1 MSRLV
6 VRSETEIQATADSL
20 HADLERR
27 VVGAPPDLCPLDLAS
42 SYLKVCSSQTCG
54 KCVPCRVG
62 LPQLE
67 RLIDDLIDGKGN
79 CETVKEIEKTAESI
93 SLSADCAIGYEAA
106 NMVLKGVKGFHDDY
120 VAHAEGHQCK
130 AEGFNAVPCV
140 ALCPAHVDIPGYIAL
155 VNAGRYADAVRLIR
169 KDNPFPSV
177 CAMVCEHP
185 CEHKCRRRMV
195 DDAINIRGLKLYA
208 IDHSGHVPVYRE
220 GEKPAPATGK
230 KVAIIGGGPSGISA
244 AYYLGMMGHSVE
256 IFEQR
261 KHLGGMLRYGIP
273 SYRLPREVLQEEID
287 TLLTSG
293 DIKVHME
300 VSIGGKD
307 HPLSELRKNFD
318 AVYIAIGAHTDKS
331 LRIEGEKAEGVM
343 SAVTLL
349 RRIGDE
355 DFPDFTGKKVVV
367 VGGGNVAMD
376 CARSSLRLNAEKVTL
391 AYRRR
396 KDDMTA
402 LKEEVEATEVEGC
415 EILELAAP
423 LKVEVGEDGKAK
435 ALWVKQQMISNIKG
449 GRPAPKDATA
459 EPIRLEADI
468 IVVAIGQ
475 GIDSHNF
482 EESGVAVKWGCIQA
496 LESEEVLPA
505 EEMKGVF
512 SGGDCVS
519 GPATVI
525 RAIAAGKV
533 AAANIDEY
541 LGFNHPVELP
551 VEIPEPIPHNRPA
564 CGRVK
569 MRERPIDERVHDFK
583 LVEKGMTEEE
593 MKQESNRCL
602 RCDYYGFGKFREGR
616 EVKW

>member
-1 MSRLV
+1 MP
-6 VRSETEIQATADSL
+6 ETKAQETADSL
-20 HADLERR
+20 HKDLERR
-27 VVGAPPDLCPLDLAS
+27 VIGAPPDICPLDLAS
-42 SYLKVCSSQTCG
+42 SFLKLCASQTCG

-62 LPQLE
+62 LPQMAKS
-67 RLIDDLIDGKGN
+67 IDDLLDGKGDMK
-79 CETVKEIEKTAESI
+79 TVDLIEKTAETVS
-93 SLSADCAIGYEAA
+93 SSADCAIGYEAA
-106 NMVLKGVKGFHDDY
+106 NMVLKGLKGFREDY
-120 VAHAEGHQCK
+120 ESHAKHNHCASGD
-130 AEGFNAVPCV
+130 FNPVPCV

-185 CEHKCRRRMV
+185 CENKCRRRMV
-195 DDAINIRGLKLYA
+195 DDALNIRGLKLYA

-220 GEKPAPATGK
+220 GEHAAPATGK
-230 KVAIIGGGPSGISA
+230 RVAVIGGGPSGISA
-244 AYYLGMMGHSVE
+244 AYYLAQMGHSVE

-273 SYRLPREVLQEEID
+273 SYRLPREVLDAEIN
-287 TLLTSG
+287 TLLTAG

-300 VSIGGKD
+300 VSVGGPD
-307 HPLSELRKNFD
+307 FPLKKLRDEFD
-318 AVYIAIGAHTDKS
+318 AVYIAIGAHTDKR
-331 LRIEGEKAEGVM
+331 LKITGEDAEGVM
-343 SAVTLL
+343 SAVELL
-349 RRIGDE
+349 RRIGDF
-355 DFPDFTGKKVVV
+355 DMPDFTGKKVVV

-402 LKEEVEATEVEGC
+402 LAEEVEATEVEGC
-415 EILELAAP
+415 EIMELAAP
-423 LKVEVGEDGKAK
+423 MEVQVIDGKATG
-435 ALWVKQQMISNIKG
+435 LWIRQQMISNIKG
-449 GRPAPKDATA
+449 GRPAPKDAST
-459 EPIRLEADI
+459 PPVKIPADI

-475 GIDSHNF
+475 NIDYKNF
-482 EESGVAVKWGCIQA
+482 EDAGLPVKWGCIQA
-496 LESEEVLPA
+496 LDSEEIADMP
-505 EEMKGVF
+505 GIF

-541 LGFNHPVELP
+541 LGFNHPIELP
-551 VEIPEPIPHNRPA
+551 VDIPEPTPRNKPA

-569 MRERPIDERVHDFK
+569 MRERPIVERIHDFR

-593 MKQESNRCL
+593 MQQESNRCL
-602 RCDYYGFGKFREGR
+602 RCDYYGFGKFRGGR

>member
-1 MSRLV
+1 
-6 VRSETEIQATADSL
+6 
-20 HADLERR
+20 
-27 VVGAPPDLCPLDLAS
+27 
-42 SYLKVCSSQTCG
+42 
-54 KCVPCRVG
+54 
-62 LPQLE
+62 
-67 RLIDDLIDGKGN
+67 
-79 CETVKEIEKTAESI
+79 
-93 SLSADCAIGYEAA
+93 DCAIGYEAA
-106 NMVLKGVKGFHDDY
+106 NMVLKGVKGFREDY
-120 VAHAEGHQCK
+120 EAHAKGHQCTS
-130 AEGFNAVPCV
+130 EGFRAVPCV
-140 ALCPAHVDIPGYIAL
+140 TLCPAHVDIPGYIAL

-185 CEHKCRRRMV
+185 CENKCRRRMV

-208 IDHSGHVPVYRE
+208 IDHAGHVPVYRE

-261 KHLGGMLRYGIP
+261 KRLGGMLRYGIP
-273 SYRLPREVLQEEID
+273 SYRLPREVLHEEIE
-287 TLLTSG
+287 TLLTAG
-293 DIKVHME
+293 DIKVHKE
-300 VSIGGKD
+300 VSVGGKD
-307 HPLSELRKNFD
+307 FPLSKLREQFD

-331 LRIEGEKAEGVM
+331 LRIPGEDAEGVM
-343 SAVTLL
+343 SAVELL
-349 RRIGDE
+349 RRIGD
-355 DFPDFTGKKVVV
+355 DDYPDFRGKKVVV

-376 CARSSLRLNAEKVTL
+376 CARSSLRLNADKVTL

-402 LKEEVEATEVEGC
+402 LAEEVEATEVEGC

-423 LKVEVGEDGKAK
+423 LKVEVEDGKAK

-459 EPIRLEADI
+459 DPIRLEADI

-482 EESGVAVKWGCIQA
+482 EESGIAVKWGCIEA
-496 LESEEVLPA
+496 FDSEQVKGDKME
-505 EEMKGVF
+505 GVF

-541 LGFNHPVELP
+541 LGFHHPVTLP
-551 VEIPEPIPHNRPA
+551 VEIPDPVPHNRPA

-569 MRERPIDERVHDFK
+569 MRERPIDERIHDFK
-583 LVEKGMTEEE
+583 LVEKGMTQEE
-593 MKQESNRCL
+593 MEQESGRCL

>member
-1 MSRLV
+1 MSRL
-6 VRSETEIQATADSL
+6 SIINETKAQATVESL
-20 HADLERR
+20 HKDLERR
-27 VVGAPPDLCPLDLAS
+27 VVGAPPGLCPLDLAS
-42 SYLKVCSSQTCG
+42 SYLKVCAAQTCG

-79 CETVKEIEKTAESI
+79 MKTVETIEKTAQTI
-93 SLSADCAIGYEAA
+93 TDSADCAIGYEAA
-106 NMVLKGVKGFHDDY
+106 NMVLKGVRGFREDYEAHASEGHHCTADGFH
-120 VAHAEGHQCK
+120 
-130 AEGFNAVPCV
+130 AVPCV
-140 ALCPAHVDIPGYIAL
+140 TLCPAHVDIPGYIAL

-185 CEHKCRRRMV
+185 
-195 DDAINIRGLKLYA
+195 INIRGLKLYA
-208 IDHSGHVPVYRE
+208 IDHAGHVPVYRE

-273 SYRLPREVLQEEID
+273 SYRLPREVLHEEIE
-287 TLLTSG
+287 TLLTAG
-293 DIKVHME
+293 DIKE
-300 VSIGGKD
+300 
-307 HPLSELRKNFD
+307 FD

-331 LRIEGEKAEGVM
+331 LRIPGEDAEGVM
-343 SAVTLL
+343 SAVALL

-355 DFPDFTGKKVVV
+355 DFPDFKGKKVVV

-376 CARSSLRLNAEKVTL
+376 CARSSLRLNADKVTL

-402 LKEEVEATEVEGC
+402 LAEEVEATEVEGC

-423 LKVEVGEDGKAK
+423 LKVEVEDGKAK

-482 EESGVAVKWGCIQA
+482 EESGIAVKWGCIEA
-496 LESEEVLPA
+496 FDSEAVKGA
-505 EEMKGVF
+505 GMDGVF

-525 RAIAAGKV
+525 RTIAAGKV

-541 LGFNHPVELP
+541 LGFHHPITIP
-551 VEIPEPIPHNRPA
+551 VEIPEPVPHNRPA

-569 MRERPIDERVHDFK
+569 MRERPIDQRIHDFK
-583 LVEKGMTEEE
+583 LVEKGMTQEE
-593 MKQESNRCL
+593 MEQESNRCL

-616 EVKW
+616 EFEW

>member
-1 MSRLV
+1 MP
-6 VRSETEIQATADSL
+6 ETKVQATVESL
-20 HADLERR
+20 HKDLERR
-27 VVGAPPDLCPLDLAS
+27 VTGAPPDICPLEVAS
-42 SYLKVCSSQTCG
+42 SYLKVCSAQTCG

-62 LPQLE
+62 LPQME
-67 RLIDDLIDGKGN
+67 RLIDDLLDGKGDMS
-79 CETVKEIEKTAESI
+79 TVDLIEKTAETVS
-93 SLSADCAIGYEAA
+93 SSADCAIGYEAA
-106 NMVLKGVKGFHDDY
+106 NMVLNGVKGFRDDY
-120 VAHAEGHQCK
+120 EAHAKHGHCA
-130 AEGFNAVPCV
+130 AEGFRAVPCV
-140 ALCPAHVDIPGYIAL
+140 TLCPAHVDIPGYIAL

-185 CEHKCRRRMV
+185 CENKCRRRIV

-220 GEKPAPATGK
+220 GEKAAPATGK

-273 SYRLPREVLQEEID
+273 SYRLPREILDDEIN

-293 DIKVHME
+293 DIKVHKE
-300 VSIGGKD
+300 VSVGGPD
-307 HPLSELRKNFD
+307 FPLKKLRDEFD
-318 AVYIAIGAHTDKS
+318 AVYIAIGAHTDKT
-331 LRIEGEKAEGVM
+331 LKIPGEDAEGVM
-343 SAVTLL
+343 SAVALL
-349 RRIGDE
+349 RRIGD
-355 DFPDFTGKKVVV
+355 DDYPDFRGKKVVV

-376 CARSSLRLNAEKVTL
+376 CARSSLRLNADKVTL

-402 LKEEVEATEVEGC
+402 LAEEVEATEVEGC

-423 LKVEVGEDGKAK
+423 LKVEVENGKAK

-449 GRPAPKDATA
+449 GRPAPKDASA
-459 EPIRLEADI
+459 DPIRIEADI
-468 IVVAIGQ
+468 VVVAIGQ
-475 GIDSHNF
+475 GIDSYNF
-482 EESGVAVKWGCIQA
+482 EQSGIAVKWGCIQA
-496 LESEEVLPA
+496 LASEEIANMP
-505 EEMKGVF
+505 GVF

-541 LGFNHPVELP
+541 LGFHHPIELP
-551 VEIPEPIPHNRPA
+551 VEIPEPVPHNRPA

-569 MRERPIDERVHDFK
+569 MRERPIDQRIHDFK
-583 LVEKGMTEEE
+583 LVEKGMTQEE
-593 MKQESNRCL
+593 MEQESNRCL

-616 EVKW
+616 EFKW

>member
-1 MSRLV
+1 MSRLSITNTT
-6 VRSETEIQATADSL
+6 RAQETVESL
-20 HADLERR
+20 HKDLERR
-27 VVGAPPDLCPLDLAS
+27 VMASPPGVCPLDLAS
-42 SYLKVCSSQTCG
+42 SFLKVCAAQTCG

-67 RLIDDLIDGKGN
+67 KLIDDVTEGKATIKTIDL
-79 CETVKEIEKTAESI
+79 IEKTAETI
-93 SLSADCAIGYEAA
+93 CNSADCAIGYEAA
-106 NMVLKGVKGFHDDY
+106 NMVLKSVRGFRDEY
-120 VAHAEGHQCK
+120 VEHVTKNHCSFS
-130 AEGFNAVPCV
+130 GFRAVPCV
-140 ALCPAHVDIPGYIAL
+140 ELCPAHVDIPGYIAL

-185 CEHKCRRRMV
+185 CENKCRRGIV

-208 IDHSGHVPVYRE
+208 IDHAGHVPALRE
-220 GEKPAPATGK
+220 GQKKNPPTGK
-230 KVAIIGGGPSGISA
+230 RVAIIGGGPSGISA
-244 AYYLGMMGHSVE
+244 AYYLGLMGHSVE

-273 SYRLPREVLQEEID
+273 SYRLPREILGDEIR
-287 TLLTSG
+287 TLLDAG
-293 DIKVHME
+293 DIKYRTGI
-300 VSIGGKD
+300 SIGGAD
-307 HPLSELRKNFD
+307 YPLAKLRSEFD

-331 LRIEGEKAEGVM
+331 LRIPGEDAEGVM

-355 DFPDFTGKKVVV
+355 DFPDFTGKKVIV

-376 CARSSLRLNAEKVTL
+376 CARSSLRLNAAKVTL

-402 LKEEVEATEVEGC
+402 LAEEVEATEVEGC

-423 LKVEVGEDGKAK
+423 VKVEVGEDGKAK
-435 ALWVKQQMISNIKG
+435 ALWVQPQMISNVKS
-449 GRPAPKDATA
+449 GRPAPKNASVD
-459 EPIRLEADI
+459 PVRLEADI

-475 GIDSHNF
+475 GIDSKNF
-482 EESGVAVKWGCIQA
+482 ENSGVAVKWGCIEA
-496 LESEEVLPA
+496 LDSEEVRGMPGIFA
-505 EEMKGVF
+505 
-512 SGGDCVS
+512 GGDCVS

-525 RAIAAGKV
+525 RAIAAGQV

-541 LGFNHPVELP
+541 LGFNHPIELD
-551 VEIPEPIPHNRPA
+551 VEIPEPVPHNRPA

-569 MRERPIDERVHDFK
+569 MRERPIDERIHDFK
-583 LVEKGMTEEE
+583 LVEKGMSEEE

-616 EVKW
+616 EFKW

>member
-1 MSRLV
+1 MSRL
-6 VRSETEIQATADSL
+6 SITNETKAQATAESL
-20 HADLERR
+20 HKDMERR
-27 VVGAPPDLCPLDLAS
+27 ITGAPPDVCPLDVAS
-42 SYLKVCSSQTCG
+42 GFLKVCGAQTCG

-67 RLIDDLIDGKGN
+67 RMIDDLIEGRGN
-79 CETVKEIEKTAESI
+79 METVAKIEETAQTI
-93 SLSADCAIGYEAA
+93 STSADCAIGYEAA

-120 VAHAEGHQCK
+120 VAHAKGEPC
-130 AEGFNAVPCV
+130 ASEGFRAVPCV
-140 ALCPAHVDIPGYIAL
+140 TLCPAHVDIPGYIAL

-185 CEHKCRRRMV
+185 CENKCRRRMV

-208 IDHSGHVPVYRE
+208 IDHAGHVPVYPE
-220 GEKPAPATGK
+220 GKKAAPATGK
-230 KVAIIGGGPSGISA
+230 KVAIVGGGPSGITA

-261 KHLGGMLRYGIP
+261 KRLGGMLRYGIP
-273 SYRLPREVLQEEID
+273 SYRLPREILHEEIE
-287 TLLTSG
+287 TLLTAG
-293 DIKVHME
+293 DIKVHKE

-307 HPLSELRKNFD
+307 YPLSKLREQFD
-318 AVYIAIGAHTDKS
+318 AVYIAIGAHTDKT
-331 LRIEGEKAEGVM
+331 LRIPGEDAEGVM
-343 SAVTLL
+343 SAVELL

-355 DFPDFTGKKVVV
+355 DFPDFRGKKVVV

-376 CARSSLRLNAEKVTL
+376 CARSSLRLNADKVTL

-402 LKEEVEATEVEGC
+402 LAEEVEATEVEGC

-423 LKVEVGEDGKAK
+423 LKVEVSDGKAK
-435 ALWVKQQMISNIKG
+435 ALWVKQQMISNIKS
-449 GRPAPKDATA
+449 GRPAPKDASA
-459 EPIRLEADI
+459 DPIRIEADI

-482 EESGVAVKWGCIQA
+482 EEAGIAVKWGCIEA
-496 LESEEVLPA
+496 FDSEQVKGTD
-505 EEMKGVF
+505 MTGVF

-541 LGFNHPVELP
+541 LGFHHPITLP

-569 MRERPIDERVHDFK
+569 MRERPIDQRIHDFE
-583 LVEKGMTEEE
+583 LVEKGMSQEE
-593 MKQESNRCL
+593 MEQESGRCL
-602 RCDYYGFGKFREGR
+602 RCDY
-616 EVKW
+616 

>member
-1 MSRLV
+1 MSRL
-6 VRSETEIQATADSL
+6 SITNETKAQATAESL
-20 HADLERR
+20 HKDMERR
-27 VVGAPPDLCPLDLAS
+27 ITGAPPDVCPLDVAS
-42 SYLKVCSSQTCG
+42 GFLKVCGAQTCG

-67 RLIDDLIDGKGN
+67 RMIDDLIEGRGN
-79 CETVKEIEKTAESI
+79 METVAKIEETAQTI
-93 SLSADCAIGYEAA
+93 STSADCAIGYEAA

-120 VAHAEGHQCK
+120 VAHAKGEPC
-130 AEGFNAVPCV
+130 ASEGFRAVPCV
-140 ALCPAHVDIPGYIAL
+140 TLCPAHVDIPGYIAL

-185 CEHKCRRRMV
+185 CENKCRRRMV

-208 IDHSGHVPVYRE
+208 IDHAGHVPVYPE
-220 GEKPAPATGK
+220 GKKAAPATGK
-230 KVAIIGGGPSGISA
+230 KVAIVGGGPSGITA

-261 KHLGGMLRYGIP
+261 KRLGGMLRYGIP
-273 SYRLPREVLQEEID
+273 SYRLPREILHEEIE
-287 TLLTSG
+287 TLLTAG
-293 DIKVHME
+293 DIKVHKE

-307 HPLSELRKNFD
+307 YPLSKLREQFD
-318 AVYIAIGAHTDKS
+318 AVYIAIGAHTDKT
-331 LRIEGEKAEGVM
+331 LRIPGEDAEGVM
-343 SAVTLL
+343 SAVELL

-355 DFPDFTGKKVVV
+355 DFPDFRGKKVVV

-376 CARSSLRLNAEKVTL
+376 CARSSLRLNADKVTL

-402 LKEEVEATEVEGC
+402 LAEEVEATEVEGC

-423 LKVEVGEDGKAK
+423 LKVEVSDGKAK
-435 ALWVKQQMISNIKG
+435 ALWVKQQMISNIKS
-449 GRPAPKDATA
+449 GRPAPKDASA
-459 EPIRLEADI
+459 DPIRIEADI

-482 EESGVAVKWGCIQA
+482 EEAGIAVKWGCIEA
-496 LESEEVLPA
+496 FDSEQVKGTD
-505 EEMKGVF
+505 MTGVF

-541 LGFNHPVELP
+541 LGFHHPITLP

-569 MRERPIDERVHDFK
+569 MRERPIDQRIHDFE
-583 LVEKGMTEEE
+583 LVEKGMSQEE
-593 MKQESNRCL
+593 MEQESGRCL
-602 RCDYYGFGKFREGR
+602 RCDYYGFGKFRGGR

>member
-1 MSRLV
+1 
-6 VRSETEIQATADSL
+6 
-20 HADLERR
+20 
-27 VVGAPPDLCPLDLAS
+27 
-42 SYLKVCSSQTCG
+42 
-54 KCVPCRVG
+54 
-62 LPQLE
+62 
-67 RLIDDLIDGKGN
+67 
-79 CETVKEIEKTAESI
+79 
-93 SLSADCAIGYEAA
+93 
-106 NMVLKGVKGFHDDY
+106 
-120 VAHAEGHQCK
+120 
-130 AEGFNAVPCV
+130 
-140 ALCPAHVDIPGYIAL
+140 
-155 VNAGRYADAVRLIR
+155 
-169 KDNPFPSV
+169 
-177 CAMVCEHP
+177 
-185 CEHKCRRRMV
+185 MV

-208 IDHSGHVPVYRE
+208 IDHAGHVPVYRE

-230 KVAIIGGGPSGISA
+230 KVAIVGGGPSGISA

-261 KHLGGMLRYGIP
+261 KRLGGMLRYGIP
-273 SYRLPREVLQEEID
+273 SYRLPREVLHEEIE
-287 TLLTSG
+287 TLLTAG
-293 DIKVHME
+293 DIKVHKE

-307 HPLSELRKNFD
+307 YPLSKLRESFD

-331 LRIEGEKAEGVM
+331 LRIPGEDADGVM

-355 DFPDFTGKKVVV
+355 DFPDFRGKKVVV

-376 CARSSLRLNAEKVTL
+376 CARSSLRLNADKVTL

-402 LKEEVEATEVEGC
+402 LAEEVEATEVEGC
-415 EILELAAP
+415 EIIELAAP
-423 LKVEVGEDGKAK
+423 LKVEVEDGKAK

-449 GRPAPKDATA
+449 GRPAPKDASA
-459 EPIRLEADI
+459 APIRIEADI

-482 EESGVAVKWGCIQA
+482 EESGIAVKWGCIEA
-496 LESEEVLPA
+496 FDSEQVKGTDMA
-505 EEMKGVF
+505 GVF

-541 LGFNHPVELP
+541 LGFHHPITLP
-551 VEIPEPIPHNRPA
+551 VEIPDPVPHNRPA

-569 MRERPIDERVHDFK
+569 MRERPIDQRIHDFK
-583 LVEKGMTEEE
+583 LVEKGMTQEE
-593 MKQESNRCL
+593 MEQESGRCL